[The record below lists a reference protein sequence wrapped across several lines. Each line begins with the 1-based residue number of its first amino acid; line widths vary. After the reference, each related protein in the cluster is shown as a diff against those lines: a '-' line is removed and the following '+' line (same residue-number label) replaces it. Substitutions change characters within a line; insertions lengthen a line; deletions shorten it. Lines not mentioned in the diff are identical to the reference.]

1 VSEKKQER
9 KCLAV
14 VRVRGTI
21 SAPRHVRETLQM
33 LNLTRN
39 NYAVLIDNRPSF
51 LGMLKTAQNF
61 VTWGEVSKETVN
73 ELIKERGKLA
83 GNKKLTDEYAQK
95 AGFKSLE
102 ELAEAVFNCKIEY
115 WKLPKVQPNFKLHP
129 PTKGFKGKIKKGYG
143 AGGEVGY
150 RGEKINELIGR
161 MI

>member
-1 VSEKKQER
+1 MSEEKQER
-9 KCLAV
+9 TCLAV

-61 VTWGEVSKETVN
+61 VTWGEATKETIN
-73 ELIKERGKLA
+73 ELIRERGRIA
-83 GNKKLTDEYAQK
+83 GNKKLTEEYAQK
-95 AGFKSLE
+95 VGFKSLE

-115 WKLPKVQPNFKLHP
+115 WKLPNVQPNFRLHP
-129 PTKGFKGKIKKGYG
+129 PTKGFKGKIKKGYS

-161 MI
+161 MV